1 MFTVRKAT
9 DRGRTRL
16 DWLDSYHSFSFG
28 EYYDPKHHNFRSLRV
43 INDDLVAGGA
53 GFGMHPHR
61 DMEIITYM
69 VSGELAHKDSLGS
82 GDTIRP
88 GDVQYMSAGTGLLH
102 SEFNSSKTEPAKLL
116 QIWLMPDRKGYSP
129 RYGQKTF
136 PASGD
141 GWDVLVSP
149 DGRDGSLGIRQDAV
163 LLRAKWTKSMSLTH
177 TFAPG
182 RAGWLQVVSG
192 EVNVADNAL
201 SAGDALM
208 IEDEPGMTLTATA
221 GAEMLLFDLQ

>member
-53 GFGMHPHR
+53 SFGMHPHR
-61 DMEIITYM
+61 DMETITYM

-129 RYGQKTF
+129 QYGQKTF

-149 DGRDGSLGIRQDAV
+149 DGREGSLGIRQDVV

-208 IEDEPGMTLTATA
+208 IEDEHGMTLSATA
-221 GAEMLLFDLQ
+221 GAEVLLFDLV

>member
-9 DRGRTRL
+9 DRGRTQIN
-16 DWLDSYHSFSFG
+16 WLDSYHSFSFG
-28 EYYDPKHHNFRSLRV
+28 EYSDPAHHNFRSLRV
-43 INDDLVAGGA
+43 INDDLVAAGA

-69 VSGELAHKDSLGS
+69 ISGELAHKDSLGS

-88 GDVQYMSAGTGLLH
+88 GDVQYMSAGTGILH
-102 SEFNSSKTEPAKLL
+102 SEFNPSKVNPAKLL
-116 QIWLMPDRKGYSP
+116 QIWLMPDKKGYTP
-129 RYGQKTF
+129 RYEQKAF
-136 PASGD
+136 PANGD

-149 DGRDGSLGIRQDAV
+149 DGRDGSLSIRQDAT
-163 LLRAKWTKSMSLTH
+163 LLRAKWTKPAEVSH

-192 EVNVADNAL
+192 TVQASDKEL
-201 SAGDALM
+201 SAGDALI
-208 IEDEPGMTLTATA
+208 IENEAGVALSATA
-221 GAEMLLFDLQ
+221 GAEVLLFDLG